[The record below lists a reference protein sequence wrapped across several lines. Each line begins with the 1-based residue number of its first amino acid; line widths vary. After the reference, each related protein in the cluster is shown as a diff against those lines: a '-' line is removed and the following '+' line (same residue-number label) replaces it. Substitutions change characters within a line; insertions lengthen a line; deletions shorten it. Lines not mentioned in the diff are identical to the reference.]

1 MQEIQNLTCFW
12 SSVHAQFKISFFYY
26 STKGAHLIRWIW
38 KRWHSRSLQKLF
50 SYTIPWEYLKGLWG
64 HSFKNVTAAQ
74 KSKKEIS
81 ELLSKYFFFLSNC
94 TFLSICRPFWVGVRP
109 VSWPVYL
116 IYHDRKSSGAVCGR
130 FAFFLSKLVISIWRG
145 KKLQWMAQQKDFYF
159 CNHYIICETC
169 WKALYSLG
177 RSPDFRSSFQLEMY

>member
-1 MQEIQNLTCFW
+1 MQEIQNLTSFW
-12 SSVHAQFKISFFYY
+12 SSVHAQFKISFYYY

-81 ELLSKYFFFLSNC
+81 ELLSKYFSTNC
-94 TFLSICRPFWVGVRP
+94 STFWSICLPFWVGSTLSHDQSISSIMTAKAVVDSLSLWVSLSYQFGEARNCNGWHSKKTFRPLLLLLQPLHHLWDVLESSVLVRTEE
-109 VSWPVYL
+109 
-116 IYHDRKSSGAVCGR
+116 G
-130 FAFFLSKLVISIWRG
+130 F
-145 KKLQWMAQQKDFYF
+145 
-159 CNHYIICETC
+159 
-169 WKALYSLG
+169 
-177 RSPDFRSSFQLEMY
+177 

>member
-38 KRWHSRSLQKLF
+38 KRWHSRSLEKLF
-50 SYTIPWEYLKGLWG
+50 SYTVPWEYLKGLWG

-81 ELLSKYFFFLSNC
+81 ELLSKYFFFQIVHFCPSAVLFGSGSALSHDQSISYIM
-94 TFLSICRPFWVGVRP
+94 TAKAVERYVVDSLSFWVSLSYQFGEARNCNGWHSKKTFTSATITSFVRR
-109 VSWPVYL
+109 V
-116 IYHDRKSSGAVCGR
+116 G
-130 FAFFLSKLVISIWRG
+130 KLFTR
-145 KKLQWMAQQKDFYF
+145 
-159 CNHYIICETC
+159 
-169 WKALYSLG
+169 
-177 RSPDFRSSFQLEMY
+177 